1 MNIINV
7 SIDKIKPYE
16 NNPRDND
23 NAVEGVAK
31 SIKAYGWQQPIVVD
45 KDNVI
50 IVGHTRYRAA
60 KKFGMKTVPVL
71 VADKLNERQVKA
83 YRLAD
88 NKTGEN
94 AIWDN
99 KKLLKELESLDEKI
113 YTGFKESSIFSEVL
127 DESDKSPVLENDKG
141 ITYSMNIST
150 QNKQAFEKIKNYV
163 DEVLSVES

>member
-23 NAVEGVAK
+23 NAVDGVAK

-60 KKFGMKTVPVL
+60 QKLGMKTVPVL
-71 VADKLNERQVKA
+71 VADKLNEQQVKA

>member
-60 KKFGMKTVPVL
+60 KKLGMKTVPVL
-71 VADKLNERQVKA
+71 VADKLNEQQVKA

-163 DEVLSVES
+163 YEVLSVES